1 MTMDAATVTY
11 LLLAIL
17 GWGLGAFFDKACLK
31 HMDPSGA
38 FYVRSLLM
46 VVIFAPLVAWKYA
59 PTKQALLGSDK
70 LGPLFVLGS
79 VIVSMG
85 GVFFYLKALS
95 GGEAVKIVPLSST
108 YPFVTFVLA
117 LLFLGESFTANRFI
131 GTLLLTGGIYFI
143 SK

>member
-1 MTMDAATVTY
+1 MELSTIIF

-38 FYVRSLLM
+38 FYVRSLFMIIL
-46 VVIFAPLVAWKYA
+46 FTPLVLWKYA
-59 PTKQALLGSDK
+59 QTRAALLGSDK
-70 LGPLFVLGS
+70 LGPIFVISS

-95 GGEAVKIVPLSST
+95 GGAATKIVPLSST
-108 YPFVTFVLA
+108 YPFVTFVMA
-117 LLFLGESFTANRFI
+117 VLFLGENFTLNKLV
-131 GTLLLTGGIYFI
+131 GTLLLSSGIYFI

>member
-1 MTMDAATVTY
+1 MELPAIIF
-11 LLLAIL
+11 LLLAVL
-17 GWGLGAFFDKACLK
+17 GWGLGAFFDKVSLR

-38 FYVRSLLM
+38 FYVRSLFL
-46 VVIFAPLVAWKYA
+46 IALFTPLVLWKYQQ
-59 PTKQALLGSDK
+59 TRQSLLGSDK
-70 LGPLFVLGS
+70 MGPICVMLS

-95 GGEAVKIVPLSST
+95 GGEATKIVPLAST

-117 LLFLGESFTANRFI
+117 LLFLGESFTLNKFI
-131 GTLLLTGGIYFI
+131 GTMLLSGGIYFI

>member
-1 MTMDAATVTY
+1 MELTSIIF

-17 GWGLGAFFDKACLK
+17 GWGVGAFFDKLSLK
-31 HMDPSGA
+31 HLDPSGA
-38 FYVRSLLM
+38 FYVRSLFM
-46 VVIFAPLVAWKYA
+46 VCIFAPLAVWKYA
-59 PTKQALLGSDK
+59 PTKQALLGSDR

-95 GGEAVKIVPLSST
+95 GGAATKIVPLSST
-108 YPFVTFVLA
+108 YPFVTFALA
-117 LLFLGESFTANRFI
+117 VIFLGESITPNKFI
-131 GTLLLTGGIYFI
+131 GTLLLSGGIYFI

>member
-1 MTMDAATVTY
+1 MELPTIIF

-17 GWGLGAFFDKACLK
+17 GWGLGAFFDKLCLK
-31 HMDPSGA
+31 HLDPAGA
-38 FYVRSLLM
+38 FYVRSLFM
-46 VVIFAPLVAWKYA
+46 VIIFAPLAAWKYA

-95 GGEAVKIVPLSST
+95 GGAATKIVPLSST
-108 YPFVTFVLA
+108 YPFVTFALA
-117 LLFLGESFTANRFI
+117 VLFLGESITLNKFV
-131 GTLLLTGGIYFI
+131 GTLLLSGGIYFI

>member
-1 MTMDAATVTY
+1 MELSAIIF

-17 GWGLGAFFDKACLK
+17 GWGLGAFFDKVSLG

-38 FYVRSLLM
+38 FYVRSLFMIL
-46 VVIFAPLVAWKYA
+46 VFTPLVLWKYQ
-59 PTKQALLGSDK
+59 PMKQALVGSDK
-70 LGPLFVLGS
+70 LGPIFVMSS

-95 GGEAVKIVPLSST
+95 GGEASKIVPLSST
-108 YPFVTFVLA
+108 YPFITFALA
-117 LLFLGESFTANRFI
+117 LLFLGESFTVNKFI
-131 GTLLLTGGIYFI
+131 GTVLLSGGIYFI

>member
-1 MTMDAATVTY
+1 MELSTVIF

-38 FYVRSLLM
+38 FYVRSLFM
-46 VVIFAPLVAWKYA
+46 IFIFAPLVLWKY
-59 PTKQALLGSDK
+59 PQTKQALVGSDR

-79 VIVSMG
+79 VVVSMA

-95 GGEAVKIVPLSST
+95 GGAATKIVPLSST
-108 YPFVTFVLA
+108 YPFVTFALA
-117 LLFLGESFTANRFI
+117 VLFLGENITMNKLV
-131 GTLLLTGGIYFI
+131 GTLLLSGGIYFI

>member
-1 MTMDAATVTY
+1 MEPSTIIF

-38 FYVRSLLM
+38 FYLRSLFMIVLLT
-46 VVIFAPLVAWKYA
+46 PLLLWKY
-59 PTKQALLGSDK
+59 PQTKTALLGSDK
-70 LGPLFVLGS
+70 LGPLFVVSS
-79 VIVSMG
+79 VIVTMG

-95 GGEAVKIVPLSST
+95 GGAATRIVPLSST

-117 LLFLGESFTANRFI
+117 VIFMGENVTLNKLF
-131 GTLLLTGGIYFI
+131 GTLLLSGGIYFI

>member
-1 MTMDAATVTY
+1 MELSTVIF

-38 FYVRSLLM
+38 FYVRTLFMIIVFTPLL
-46 VVIFAPLVAWKYA
+46 VWKYSQ
-59 PTKQALLGSDK
+59 TKQALLGSDK
-70 LGPLFVLGS
+70 LGPIFVMSS
-79 VIVSMG
+79 VLVSMG

-95 GGEAVKIVPLSST
+95 GGEAMKIVPLSST
-108 YPFVTFVLA
+108 YPAVTFVLA
-117 LLFLGESFTANRFI
+117 LLFLGESFTVNKLI
-131 GTLLLTGGIYFI
+131 GTLLLSGGIYFI

>member
-1 MTMDAATVTY
+1 MELSAIIF

-17 GWGLGAFFDKACLK
+17 GWGLGAFFDKVSLK

-38 FYVRSLLM
+38 FYVRTLFM
-46 VVIFAPLVAWKYA
+46 IFVFTPLVLWKY
-59 PTKQALLGSDK
+59 PQTKQALLGSDK
-70 LGPLFVLGS
+70 LGPIFVMGS

-95 GGEAVKIVPLSST
+95 GGEATRIVPLSST
-108 YPFVTFVLA
+108 YPAVTFVLA
-117 LLFLGESFTANRFI
+117 LLFLGESFSVNKLI
-131 GTLLLTGGIYFI
+131 GTLLLSGGIYFI

>member
-1 MTMDAATVTY
+1 MEPSTVIY

-17 GWGLGAFFDKACLK
+17 GWGLGAYFDKACLK
-31 HMDPSGA
+31 YLDPSGA
-38 FYVRSLLM
+38 FYVRSVSM
-46 VVIFAPLVAWKYA
+46 IAIFAPLVFWKL
-59 PTKQALLGSDK
+59 PQTKQAFVSSNR
-70 LGPLFVLGS
+70 LGPLFVASS
-79 VIVSMG
+79 VVVSMG

-95 GGEAVKIVPLSST
+95 GGEASKIVPLSSS

-117 LLFLGESFTANRFI
+117 VLFLGESFTLNKLV

>member
-1 MTMDAATVTY
+1 MELSTVVF

-38 FYVRSLLM
+38 FYARSLFM
-46 VVIFAPLVAWKYA
+46 IVIFAPLVLWKHA
-59 PTKQALLGSDK
+59 QTRAALLGSDK
-70 LGPLFVLGS
+70 WGPIFVASS
-79 VIVSMG
+79 VIVSMA

-95 GGEAVKIVPLSST
+95 GGAATRIVPLSST

-117 LLFLGESFTANRFI
+117 VMFMGESVTLNKLI
-131 GTLLLTGGIYFI
+131 GTLLLSGGIYFI

>member
-1 MTMDAATVTY
+1 MELSTVIF

-38 FYVRSLLM
+38 FYVRTLFM
-46 VVIFAPLVAWKYA
+46 IFLFIPLVLWKYNQ
-59 PTKQALLGSDK
+59 TKQALLGSDK
-70 LGPLFVLGS
+70 LGPIFVVS
-79 VIVSMG
+79 SAVVSMA

-95 GGEAVKIVPLSST
+95 GGEAMKIVPLSST
-108 YPFVTFVLA
+108 YPFVTFVMA
-117 LLFLGESFTANRFI
+117 VLFLGESFTVNKLF

>member
-1 MTMDAATVTY
+1 MELSTVVF

-31 HMDPSGA
+31 HLDPSGA
-38 FYVRSLLM
+38 FYLRSLFMIVLLT
-46 VVIFAPLVAWKYA
+46 PLVLWKFSH
-59 PTKQALLGSDK
+59 TRQALLGSDR
-70 LGPLFVLGS
+70 LGPAFVLAS
-79 VIVSMG
+79 VLVTMA

-95 GGEAVKIVPLSST
+95 GGAATRIVPLSST

-117 LLFLGESFTANRFI
+117 VIFMGESVTLNKLF
-131 GTLLLTGGIYFI
+131 GTLLLSGGIYFI